1 MTRTAAIDY
10 PQAIKPAASRWLAAR
25 ANSKAFYIAI
35 LTSVALLYL
44 GLSVGRSL
52 TDTPGCDEGW
62 FASPAL
68 NLITSGRMAT
78 TVLEESNMKMTTGL
92 HQYTYWIM
100 PANIL
105 AQATWYKAVGFSLFS
120 MRSLSV
126 LFGLLAL
133 AAWFSI
139 MKSLT
144 NDNRIALLAVAF
156 IALDFAFVR
165 SASTG
170 RMDMMSAALNFAAW
184 AAYLRL
190 RERNLALAI
199 LISQA
204 VVVASG
210 LTHPNGVMGL
220 IGLVFL
226 TLYFDRRKIRPAH
239 LSIAAAPYLIGLIC
253 YGLYVIQSPQLFF
266 TQLSGNGGWRF
277 WGLANP
283 FSAIKLE
290 ITERYLSLSAGGSS
304 YLKLLL
310 MLAYAAGIFGSIFTR
325 EIRERK
331 GYRALLVIAGLLFA
345 YLTFLEGTKLYL
357 YMVHIAPLYAALLAV
372 WVHHCWVNRSAPR
385 WMIAPAVSGLLLLHI
400 AGNAYVIARDSYRK
414 SYLPAVSFLNKSA
427 GPDSSITGTAELEF
441 GLDNHNTLLDDKY
454 LGYYNGRR
462 PDFIVVDSRY
472 QQEHDAVESK
482 QPEIH
487 ERITRLLTV
496 EYQKVYDHAAYRIY
510 ARR

>member
-1 MTRTAAIDY
+1 VIFLGGMSLGAFLVGQRTERLA
-10 PQAIKPAASRWLAAR
+10 KPLRWYVGVELA
-25 ANSKAFYIAI
+25 
-35 LTSVALLYL
+35 T
-44 GLSVGRSL
+44 
-52 TDTPGCDEGW
+52 
-62 FASPAL
+62 
-68 NLITSGRMAT
+68 
-78 TVLEESNMKMTTGL
+78 
-92 HQYTYWIM
+92 
-100 PANIL
+100 
-105 AQATWYKAVGFSLFS
+105 
-120 MRSLSV
+120 
-126 LFGLLAL
+126 
-133 AAWFSI
+133 
-139 MKSLT
+139 
-144 NDNRIALLAVAF
+144 
-156 IALDFAFVR
+156 
-165 SASTG
+165 
-170 RMDMMSAALNFAAW
+170 
-184 AAYLRL
+184 
-190 RERNLALAI
+190 
-199 LISQA
+199 
-204 VVVASG
+204 
-210 LTHPNGVMGL
+210 GL

-226 TLYFDRRKIRPAH
+226 TLYFDRSKIRPAH
-239 LSIAAAPYLIGLIC
+239 LSIAAAPYLIGLAC

-283 FSAIKLE
+283 FGAIKLE

-331 GYRALLVIAGLLFA
+331 GYRALLIIAGLLFA

-357 YMVHIAPLYAALLAV
+357 YMVHIAPLYAALLAA
-372 WVHHCWVNRSAPR
+372 WVHHCWANRSVPR

-414 SYLPAVSFLNKSA
+414 SYLPAVSFLNRSA
-427 GPDSSITGTAELEF
+427 GPDASITGTAELEF

-496 EYQKVYDHAAYRIY
+496 KYQKVYDHAAYRIY